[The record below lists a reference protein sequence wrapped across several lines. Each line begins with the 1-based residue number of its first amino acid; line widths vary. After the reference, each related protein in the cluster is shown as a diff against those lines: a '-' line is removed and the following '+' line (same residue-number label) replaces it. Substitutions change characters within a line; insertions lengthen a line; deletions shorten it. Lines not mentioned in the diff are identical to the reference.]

1 MGPRMYAAVAVLA
14 AAATMLL
21 PAPPVRAGGA
31 AEEPVTVSLAYSGSA
46 DPGRNPAHRF
56 AEAFAATLAEVGAD
70 RLSLLR
76 FPDDQL
82 GTPREL
88 SAVDPGELGDGPV
101 LAVVPAA
108 VLEERFAPVSAASL
122 PFLFDDRRAA
132 RAFFDE
138 SVFFERLASEL
149 AAEAELTI
157 LAEVEADGGVGVST
171 AERTVRTPADFEGLS
186 LATPQGRFAGVVESF
201 GARAVLPG
209 EAGRE
214 VDGRVGTEAE
224 LLAAGLQSAFP
235 YRSDAGIAF
244 PRSYLVVNT
253 ARFTALSPEDRRLIR
268 EAAAGAMRRHRAAVE
283 ERIADVRAALE
294 AAGVRVDAPSAAER
308 AELRRIARP
317 AAIDELEGRVGLQ
330 WITLALEEAE
340 NPSP

>member
-1 MGPRMYAAVAVLA
+1 MRPRISAAAAVLA
-14 AAATMLL
+14 AAAAMLL
-21 PAPPVRAGGA
+21 PAPLALGGGA
-31 AEEPVTVSLAYSGSA
+31 AEEPVTVSLGYSGPA

-56 AEAFAATLAEVGAD
+56 AEAFAATLAEAGGD

-76 FPDDQL
+76 FPEDQL

-88 SAVDPGELGDGPV
+88 SAVDGGELGDGPV

-108 VLEERFAPVSAASL
+108 VLEERFAPISAASL

-138 SVFFERLASEL
+138 SIFFERLAAQL
-149 AAEAELTI
+149 AAEAGLTI
-157 LAEVEADGGVGVST
+157 LAEVEGDGGVGVST
-171 AERTVRTPADFEGLS
+171 AERAVRTPADFEGLS
-186 LATPQGRFAGVVESF
+186 LVTPQGRFAGVVESF

-209 EAGRE
+209 EAPQT
-214 VDGRVGTEAE
+214 VDGRVGTEAG
-224 LLAAGLQSAFP
+224 LLAAGLQTAFP
-235 YRSDAGIAF
+235 YRSRAGIAF

-253 ARFTALSPEDRRLIR
+253 ARFAALSAEDRRLIR
-268 EAAAGAMRRHRAAVE
+268 DAAAGAMRRHRAAVE
-283 ERIADVRAALE
+283 ERIATVRAALE
-294 AAGVRVDAPSAAER
+294 AAGVRVYTPTAAER

-317 AAIDELEGRVGLQ
+317 AVIDELEARVELE